1 MTRCG
6 RASTPVNRRCPGM
19 IVGSQFGAGIGLHG
33 NISGLDRSTAT
44 HSHVD
49 LVHRTP
55 TYWRP
60 SDHRERIEAGYP
72 PTTATRCGSRPA
84 QAALGEHHLAAVV
97 RVDADQLVPDGVDGL
112 RRFFLR
118 RR

>member
-1 MTRCG
+1 
-6 RASTPVNRRCPGM
+6 M

-60 SDHRERIEAGYP
+60 SGHRERIEAGYP
-72 PTTATRCGSRPA
+72 PTTATLRIPASRPPWA
-84 QAALGEHHLAAVV
+84 EHHLAAVV
-97 RVDADQLVPDGVDGL
+97 RVDADQLVPDEVDGL
-112 RRFFLR
+112 RRLLSCVAGSSVTR
-118 RR
+118 CPHPKEPQ

>member
-1 MTRCG
+1 
-6 RASTPVNRRCPGM
+6 M
-19 IVGSQFGAGIGLHG
+19 IVGSQFGAGIGPHG

-72 PTTATRCGSRPA
+72 PTTATLRILASGPPWASTIWLPLFGSMRISLSPTRSTACGACFSCVAGSSVTPCPHPKEP
-84 QAALGEHHLAAVV
+84 Q
-97 RVDADQLVPDGVDGL
+97 
-112 RRFFLR
+112 
-118 RR
+118 

>member
-1 MTRCG
+1 
-6 RASTPVNRRCPGM
+6 M

-49 LVHRTP
+49 LVPRTP

-60 SDHRERIEAGYP
+60 SDHRERIEAAYP
-72 PTTATRCGSRPA
+72 PTTATLRIPA
-84 QAALGEHHLAAVV
+84 SGPPWASTIWLPLFG
-97 RVDADQLVPDGVDGL
+97 VDADQLVPDEVDGL
-112 RRFFLR
+112 RRLLFLR